1 MIVVKT
7 NLKKIPTKCSKCK
20 FKINVGSIISPAY
33 MCGALNEM
41 LLSSNNSNLPIVPR
55 KQCPLIEINDN
66 ENV

>member
-20 FKINVGSIISPAY
+20 FKISVGSIISPAY

-41 LLSSNNSNLPIVPR
+41 LETSNNYNSPIVPR
-55 KQCPLIEINDN
+55 KQCPLIEISDN